1 MYALIYNGMEYT
13 YYLATHAIY
22 QAFIKTWFGYR
33 VKWADVP
40 KVAHVIDLNEGRN
53 NAVLIKCLDRGKYK
67 IINCQIESR
76 EIKMANLFTKLAQ
89 QAVAN
94 SVVRE
99 GRTKITTEEIQ
110 RNYPDG
116 ITILQFDML
125 TTRDKKTHE
134 TITFPCIAFEEDD
147 TKFYNGGSALKKIV
161 DSWLGQFEGDVEQC
175 NKALMSVG
183 GVKIKLLPPV
193 RTLDNN
199 QFVPIEVIG

>member
-1 MYALIYNGMEYT
+1 MYTVIYEGMEYP
-13 YYLATHAIY
+13 YYLATDAIY
-22 QAFIKTWFGYR
+22 MAFIKTWFGYR
-33 VKWADVP
+33 IRFPDLSN
-40 KVAHVIDLNEGRN
+40 VAYVIDSNDGSEN
-53 NAVLIKCLDRGKYK
+53 VVLIKCLGRGNYK
-67 IINCQIESR
+67 IVDCQIESR
-76 EIKMANLFTKLAQ
+76 GITMANLFTKLAQ

-134 TITFPCIAFEEDD
+134 TITFPCITFEEDN

-161 DSWLGQFEGDVEQC
+161 DSWLAQFEGDVEQC

-183 GVKIKLLPPV
+183 GVKIRLLPSI

-199 QFVPIEVIG
+199 QFVPVEVIG